1 MRFAIVLS
9 AVVALSG
16 CVRKIPG
23 TEIDDNAD
31 SRAIL
36 DVMTAYRA
44 AVEQRNPQ
52 ALIDLADPAFR
63 DDGGSA
69 TPDDDLD
76 YQTLYTSLAQRFQ
89 RIEDVRLDMNVRR
102 MEFDEGTEAA
112 RVTYTYTLSFKMPSL
127 SGRTQT
133 DTDIKQMV
141 LKRSASESGAKAKA
155 RWRIVSGI

>member
-1 MRFAIVLS
+1 MRTKLLVLGL
-9 AVVALSG
+9 VALSG
-16 CVRKIPG
+16 CLRKIPG
-23 TEIDDNAD
+23 TEIDDTAD

-52 ALIDLADPAFR
+52 AIIDLADPNFR

-76 YQTLYTSLAQRFQ
+76 YSTLYTSLANRFQ

-102 MEFDEGTEAA
+102 MEFDEGTSAA
-112 RVTYTYTLSFKMPSL
+112 RVTYTYTLSFKMPTL

-133 DTDIKQMV
+133 DTDIKQML
-141 LKRSASESGAKAKA
+141 LKRTEETGGKA

>member
-1 MRFAIVLS
+1 MRSILLVLGL
-9 AVVALSG
+9 VALAG

-52 ALIDLADPAFR
+52 AIIDLADPNFR

-76 YQTLYTSLAQRFQ
+76 YTTLYTSLATRFQ

-102 MEFDEGTEAA
+102 MEFDEGNAA
-112 RVTYTYTLSFKMPSL
+112 RVTYTYTLSFKMPTL

-141 LKRSASESGAKAKA
+141 LKRTDESGGKA

>member
-1 MRFAIVLS
+1 MRSKLLLIGL
-9 AVVALSG
+9 VALSG
-16 CVRKIPG
+16 CMRKIPG
-23 TEIDDNAD
+23 TEIDDTAD

-52 ALIDLADPAFR
+52 AIIDLADPQFR

-76 YQTLYTSLAQRFQ
+76 YSTLYTSLATRFQ

-102 MEFDEGTEAA
+102 MEFDDGSAAA
-112 RVTYTYTLSFKMPSL
+112 RVTYTYTLSFKMPTL

-141 LKRSASESGAKAKA
+141 LRRTDESGGKA

>member
-1 MRFAIVLS
+1 MRSILLVVGL
-9 AVVALSG
+9 VALSG
-16 CVRKIPG
+16 CMRKIPG

-44 AVEQRNPQ
+44 AVEQRNAQ

-63 DDGGSA
+63 DDGGSSN
-69 TPDDDLD
+69 PDDDLD
-76 YQTLYTSLAQRFQ
+76 YSTLYTSLATRFQ

-102 MEFDEGTEAA
+102 MEFEEGTGGA
-112 RVTYTYTLSFKMPSL
+112 RVTYTYTLSFKMPTL

-133 DTDIKQMV
+133 DTDIKQM
-141 LKRSASESGAKAKA
+141 LLRRTEESGKA

>member
-1 MRFAIVLS
+1 MRSKLLLIGL
-9 AVVALSG
+9 VALSG
-16 CVRKIPG
+16 CMRKIPG
-23 TEIDDNAD
+23 TEIDDTAD

-52 ALIDLADPAFR
+52 AIIDLADPNFR

-69 TPDDDLD
+69 NPDDDLD
-76 YQTLYTSLAQRFQ
+76 YTTLYTSLATRFQ

-102 MEFDEGTEAA
+102 MEFDEGTAAA
-112 RVTYTYTLSFKMPSL
+112 RVTYPYTLSFKMPTL

-133 DTDIKQMV
+133 DTDIKQML
-141 LKRSASESGAKAKA
+141 LKRTEETGGKA

>member
-1 MRFAIVLS
+1 MRLACLL
-9 AVVALSG
+9 VALMSLVG

-52 ALIDLADPAFR
+52 AVIELADPAFR
-63 DDGGSA
+63 DDGGSSN
-69 TPDDDLD
+69 PDDDLD

-89 RIEDVRLDMNVRR
+89 RIEEVRLDMNVRR
-102 MEFDEGTEAA
+102 MEFDEGTAAA
-112 RVTYTYTLSFKMPSL
+112 RVTYTYTLSFKMPTL

-141 LKRSASESGAKAKA
+141 LKRTAEAGKA

>member
-1 MRFAIVLS
+1 MRSKLLLIGL
-9 AVVALSG
+9 VALSG
-16 CVRKIPG
+16 CMRKIPG
-23 TEIDDNAD
+23 TEIDDTAD

-52 ALIDLADPAFR
+52 AIIDLADPNFR

-69 TPDDDLD
+69 NPDDDLD
-76 YQTLYTSLAQRFQ
+76 YTTLYTSLATRFQ

-102 MEFDEGTEAA
+102 MEFDEGTAAA
-112 RVTYTYTLSFKMPSL
+112 RVTYTYTLSFKMPTL

-133 DTDIKQMV
+133 DTDIKQML
-141 LKRSASESGAKAKA
+141 LKRTEETGGKA

>member
-1 MRFAIVLS
+1 MRSLLLLAGL
-9 AVVALSG
+9 AALAG

-23 TEIDDNAD
+23 TEIDDNPD

-44 AVEQRNPQ
+44 AVEHRNAQ
-52 ALIDLADPAFR
+52 AIIDLADPAFR

-76 YQTLYTSLAQRFQ
+76 YSTLYTSLATRFQ

-102 MEFDEGTEAA
+102 MEFDEAANA
-112 RVTYTYTLSFKMPSL
+112 RVTYTYTLSFKMPTL

-141 LKRSASESGAKAKA
+141 LRRSEEGGKA

>member
-1 MRFAIVLS
+1 MRLGLLLVG
-9 AVVALSG
+9 VVALSG

-44 AVEQRNPQ
+44 AVEQRNAQ
-52 ALIDLADPAFR
+52 QLIDLADPAFR
-63 DDGGSA
+63 DDGGSSN
-69 TPDDDLD
+69 PDDDLD
-76 YQTLYTSLAQRFQ
+76 YQTLYTSLVTRFQ

-102 MEFDEGTEAA
+102 MEFDEGTAAA

-141 LKRSASESGAKAKA
+141 LKRSEETGKA